1 MTCHDDYRIGVPS
14 CRRIGLPG
22 LHTAKEHVDRRDI
35 IVVVD
40 EHVNVID
47 KQDATTKCLEIVGSL
62 FVHPR
67 LKICSI
73 NHDHLLLHNTFL
85 EEILLNDVGNKVFT
99 SAATTFQEDVHIRTL
114 PMTAV
119 AFKHQVILGQ
129 LTNDL
134 DSFILTDDTLQ
145 YLIGQVRELLTAT
158 TAVECIVAIIRITFI
173 ALNHFLPLP
182 F

>member
-1 MTCHDDYRIGVPS
+1 MAV
-14 CRRIGLPG
+14 
-22 LHTAKEHVDRRDI
+22 A
-35 IVVVD
+35 D
-40 EHVNVID
+40 EHVNVVD
-47 KQDATTKCLEIVGSL
+47 KQDATTKYLKIIGSL
-62 FVHPR
+62 LVHPC

-85 EEILLNDVGNKVFT
+85 EEILLNDIGNKILT
-99 SAATTFQEDVHIRTL
+99 CAATTFQEDVHIRTL
-114 PMTAV
+114 TMTAV